1 MPSLETWTVGTGGD
15 YSTPPLAE
23 DDLPSSLVAD
33 DKKIDIALFNEE
45 WVSSSTFTLNG
56 VTVDATRNV
65 RVIAYARPDIT
76 ELPVRYNTS
85 AGPCIRETGDF
96 KSAVRC
102 YLPYTQ
108 FVGIQIKAAGE
119 GLQLED
125 GTNNCIIDQCL
136 IEAGWQ
142 SVRSLGAVTGTV
154 ARNTVL
160 IRNSSGGSNAWYQST
175 GSWTLDNCT
184 VVRASNYTPGGTAL
198 DNGFSTLTVRNTVV
212 SGYSS
217 FSTGTPGT
225 SSNNA
230 GTMATVP
237 GSGSLNSLT
246 ATDLF
251 EESSNASSALDLRL
265 KAGSDLIDAGTDL
278 SASGVTTDYAGT
290 ARGASY
296 DIGAWEIEEAGAT
309 PVEGAGS
316 ASGSASASAVGA
328 TVATG
333 AGSSTA
339 SGSAAAAGS
348 TLSLGAGGAA
358 GAGAATAAGL
368 AVGVGAGAASGAAT
382 AAAAGATVLQGI
394 GAASGAATASA
405 AGLVVASG
413 LGSATGIA
421 TAAAAGLTLGIA
433 AGTASGAA
441 TVAAIGTDA
450 NLAPTPAPPERTIAW
465 TYQSRTAAWREES
478 RVVSWP
484 FRSRTVTWRQ

>member
-15 YSTPPLAE
+15 YSTPQLAE
-23 DDLPSSLVAD
+23 DALPASLVAD
-33 DKKIDIALFNEE
+33 DKQIDIALFNEE

-108 FVGIQIKAAGE
+108 FVGVQIKAAGE

-212 SGYSS
+212 SGFST
-217 FSTGTPGT
+217 FSTGTPST

-230 GTMATVP
+230 GSMGTVP

-246 ATDLF
+246 PADLF
-251 EESSNASSALDLRL
+251 EEPSNASGLLDLRAKAASALDA
-265 KAGSDLIDAGTDL
+265 AGVDL
-278 SASGVTTDYAGT
+278 SGSGVTADYAGT
-290 ARGASY
+290 PRAATPF
-296 DIGAWEIEEAGAT
+296 IGAWE
-309 PVEGAGS
+309 V
-316 ASGSASASAVGA
+316 ASAGVDELTADSI
-328 TVATG
+328 ATG
-333 AGSSTA
+333 APVLGTPALGQAHALAATGITA
-339 SGSAAAAGS
+339 GAP
-348 TLSLGAGGAA
+348 TLGAPALGQAHALVADGLAA
-358 GAGAATAAGL
+358 GAPVLGSPAVGQVHALAAPALAAGPPVLGTPTL
-368 AVGVGAGAASGAAT
+368 AQIHALVAGGITTGAP
-382 AAAAGATVLQGI
+382 V
-394 GAASGAATASA
+394 
-405 AGLVVASG
+405 
-413 LGSATGIA
+413 LGSPA
-421 TAAAAGLTLGIA
+421 L
-433 AGTASGAA
+433 
-441 TVAAIGTDA
+441 
-450 NLAPTPAPPERTIAW
+450 NAPTSVAPAERTIAW
-465 TYQSRTAAWREES
+465 AYQSRTAAWREES